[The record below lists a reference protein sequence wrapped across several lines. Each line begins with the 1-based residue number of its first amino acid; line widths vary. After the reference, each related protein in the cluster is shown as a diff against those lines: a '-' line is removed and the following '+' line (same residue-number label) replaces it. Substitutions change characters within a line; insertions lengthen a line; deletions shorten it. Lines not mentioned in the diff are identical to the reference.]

1 MSHKLIITAQYS
13 ENYAAM
19 NEDWDGKSEG
29 WKPKGSAMFS
39 IDASS
44 DRVDGLVYSMAD
56 TENVVKKIL
65 LKKSNLRV
73 KYELIDIERVF
84 EEPKDITAEFVTYFS
99 EGL

>member
-1 MSHKLIITAQYS
+1 MTHKLMITAQYS

-44 DRVDGLVYSMAD
+44 DEVSNMVDSMYD
-56 TENVVKKIL
+56 TKEVLKNIL
-65 LKKSNLRV
+65 AKKSNLRG
-73 KYELIDIERVF
+73 KYELIDIERVY
-84 EEPKDITAEFVTYFS
+84 EEPEDITADFINEFNKK
-99 EGL
+99 